1 MLHKLN
7 SYFQFGFV
15 VFLFL
20 VVGTLK
26 VEAQD
31 QKNIIVSLNEEAI
44 GNLETA
50 IKSDN
55 DGLRKSGIY
64 LAGKHSVSEVSETLV
79 EQLDVETD
87 PNLRI
92 LIIRV
97 LYIIDNDRYIDEI
110 YNLAMNDENLRVRQ
124 MASAIYTVME
134 VDNSINLVEQT
145 SYGGK

>member
-20 VVGTLK
+20 VVETLK

-44 GNLETA
+44 GNLKTA

-87 PNLRI
+87 PSLRI

-110 YNLAMNDENLRVRQ
+110 YNLAINDENFRVRQ